1 MKRKMSVWLFAGMFG
16 FSLCAGTILQPEW
29 NREEEL
35 KTWGWNAE
43 KTARILPGGI
53 LEIHLGQPVANHV
66 HGISH
71 AIDSAKVAG
80 KRIPELSTG
89 KKRSNPLT
97 FRRILFPHHSSS
109 VFRAQPEPSSTAT

>member
-80 KRIPELSTG
+80 KRITISAEIKRDLKVYQKWQGG
-89 KKRSNPLT
+89 KLMLT
-97 FRRILFPHHSSS
+97 VKH
-109 VFRAQPEPSSTAT
+109 TNGKY